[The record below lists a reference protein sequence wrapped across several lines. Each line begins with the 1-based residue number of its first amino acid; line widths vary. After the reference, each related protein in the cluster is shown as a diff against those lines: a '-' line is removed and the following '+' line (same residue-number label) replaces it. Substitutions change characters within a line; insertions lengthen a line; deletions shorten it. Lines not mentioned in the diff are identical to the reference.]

1 MSIRFICFD
10 LDGTL
15 LDDGDGSDSVWSQ
28 IHRAAGTPDEVNERR
43 FDLFIKGELS
53 YEKWVDL
60 DIGEWQEKGLTRDD
74 ILSSVR
80 QMRLMPK
87 ARETV
92 EELAT
97 RGYRMAVI
105 SGSLD
110 VGLEALFP
118 DHPFDPVFVNRV
130 FFDER
135 GLISHWEATTFDMRE
150 KSAGLRAL
158 AAREEVPLE
167 QCAFVGDNFN
177 DIEVAKAAGF
187 SVAFNSKSERLDSVA
202 DVVIPEPDLSL
213 LLEHFPPL

>member
-15 LDDGDGSDSVWSQ
+15 LDGDGSDSVWSQ
-28 IHRAAGTPDEVNERR
+28 IHRAVGTPDEVNERR
-43 FDLFIKGELS
+43 FDQFMKGDLS
-53 YEKWVDL
+53 YAEWVDL
-60 DIGEWQEKGLTRDD
+60 DLGEWQEQGLTRED
-74 ILSSVR
+74 IFASVR

-87 ARETV
+87 TRETIA
-92 EELAT
+92 ELGT

-105 SGSLD
+105 SGSLE

-158 AAREEVPLE
+158 ADREGISQE

-177 DIEVAKAAGF
+177 DIDVAKAAGF
-187 SVAFNSKSERLDSVA
+187 SVAFNSKSESLDAVA
-202 DVVIPEPDLSL
+202 DVVIPGKDLSL
-213 LLEHFPPL
+213 LLEHFPPLW